1 MDITIPHTNTSL
13 ITHGSEMRNQ
23 ERMKFLSFVLIGKK
37 KERKKLPPEPKRVS
51 AGLPRR
57 VLEATMKENC
67 AYLAWL
73 ERRFG
78 SYRALRIADE
88 YYIGGIGNAYPP

>member
-1 MDITIPHTNTSL
+1 MNSTPP
-13 ITHGSEMRNQ
+13 
-23 ERMKFLSFVLIGKK
+23 
-37 KERKKLPPEPKRVS
+37 LPPEPKRVS

-57 VLEATMKENC
+57 VLDATMTENC

-78 SYRALRIADE
+78 SARGADFAD
-88 YYIGGIGNAYPP
+88 NANNNY